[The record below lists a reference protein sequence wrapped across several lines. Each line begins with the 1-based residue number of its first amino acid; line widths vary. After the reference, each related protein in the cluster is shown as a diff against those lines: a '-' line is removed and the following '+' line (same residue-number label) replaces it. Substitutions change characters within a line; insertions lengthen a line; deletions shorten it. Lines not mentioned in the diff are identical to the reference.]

1 VEPTTK
7 LAGEAGV
14 TAMEDNVV
22 VVVVVAVV
30 VFDPHA
36 AMPRVKD
43 AINPI
48 TRK

>member
-1 VEPTTK
+1 MEPTTK
-7 LAGEAGV
+7 LVGEAGV
-14 TAMEDNVV
+14 TAMEDN
-22 VVVVVAVV
+22 VVVVAVV

>member
-1 VEPTTK
+1 MEPTTK

-22 VVVVVAVV
+22 VVAVVVVV
-30 VFDPHA
+30 VFDPHD
-36 AMPRVKD
+36 AMPMVKE